1 MADRRAVLVAL
12 AADAASLVLFAA
24 LGRRSHDETGSVV
37 GGAFSTAAP
46 FLLALVAGWLIVRAW
61 RSPMAWRTGAVLWPV
76 TVMVGMVL
84 RRTVFDRGTA
94 AAFVVVATLFVGLF
108 LVGWRLIARQ
118 TIRR

>member
-1 MADRRAVLVAL
+1 
-12 AADAASLVLFAA
+12 
-24 LGRRSHDETGSVV
+24 
-37 GGAFSTAAP
+37 
-46 FLLALVAGWLIVRAW
+46 
-61 RSPMAWRTGAVLWPV
+61 
-76 TVMVGMVL
+76 MVGMVL